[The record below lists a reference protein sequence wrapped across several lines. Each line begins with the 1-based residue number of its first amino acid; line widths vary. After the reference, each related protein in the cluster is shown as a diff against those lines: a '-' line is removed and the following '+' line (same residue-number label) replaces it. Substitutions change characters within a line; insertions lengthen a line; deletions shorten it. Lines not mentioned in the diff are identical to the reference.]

1 MAYSMGGKG
10 GSERIPMTNPE
21 ATVWVGGLPE
31 GITPAIL
38 TAFMNQAGTCM
49 RAETKSKGT
58 GICVFS
64 SGQEASL
71 AIKTLNNSNMNGSI
85 IQVDS
90 WTKSANPRPR
100 SKGDEGGKGGWGG
113 GGKGGWAP
121 AAAAPSMSMS
131 WGAGGT
137 PVWQAGPPVWQ
148 PQFQKNWSGKGSWSS
163 GKGGSKGNRND
174 RVRDPTKS
182 VWLGNLPE
190 GVPFKEVQELMNTA
204 GNCKWAETQ
213 KGGNGFA
220 VFTTPEEATTAIQI
234 LNGAMLGDNA
244 IVVDAWEKKPKG
256 QQ

>member
-1 MAYSMGGKG
+1 MAFSMGKG
-10 GSERIPMTNPE
+10 LSERVPMTHPE

-31 GITPAIL
+31 GITPATL

-49 RAETKSKGT
+49 RAEVKSRGT
-58 GICVFS
+58 GICVFA

-90 WTKSANPRPR
+90 WTKPAGGSKRPAA
-100 SKGDEGGKGGWGG
+100 SVGGGGKGGWGG
-113 GGKGGWAP
+113 GGGGWMGKGAS
-121 AAAAPSMSMS
+121 PSMSS
-131 WGAGGT
+131 WGGGT
-137 PVWQAGPPVWQ
+137 PIWQ
-148 PQFQKNWSGKGSWSS
+148 PQFQKSWS
-163 GKGGSKGNRND
+163 GKGGSKGNNNA
-174 RVRDPTKS
+174 RVRDPTRS
-182 VWLGNLPE
+182 VWLGNLPQ

-213 KGGNGFA
+213 KGGTGFA

-244 IVVDAWEKKPKG
+244 IVVDVWEAKPKG
-256 QQ
+256 Q